1 MADRDA
7 ARAARSQVS
16 ALVQG
21 NDRVN
26 GVGLRRRTGSWVVKV
41 NLVDEDRSLRR
52 RLPREVGGVPVEIE
66 VVGTITARAG

>member
-1 MADRDA
+1 MAERDA
-7 ARAARSQVS
+7 GRAAQSEVG

-21 NDRVN
+21 DERVN
-26 GVGLRRRTGSWVVKV
+26 GVGLRRRTGSWVVRV
-41 NLVDEDRSLRR
+41 NLVGEDRGLRR